1 MQTSIRKGSYL
12 KHVGSDDFLFDGQ
25 KELFHFLE
33 PVFVGRWIEPIFL
46 GLDLSR
52 LKHPL
57 VAGPV
62 IPEEGVGLDQL
73 VQGDEGG
80 EQLTEFLENN
90 LEREPALSY

>member
-1 MQTSIRKGSYL
+1 M
-12 KHVGSDDFLFDGQ
+12 
-25 KELFHFLE
+25 
-33 PVFVGRWIEPIFL
+33 

-62 IPEEGVGLDQL
+62 IPEEGVRLDQL

>member
-1 MQTSIRKGSYL
+1 M
-12 KHVGSDDFLFDGQ
+12 
-25 KELFHFLE
+25 
-33 PVFVGRWIEPIFL
+33 

-62 IPEEGVGLDQL
+62 IPEEGVRLDQL

-90 LEREPALSY
+90 LEREPHYLTSLEITRKALS